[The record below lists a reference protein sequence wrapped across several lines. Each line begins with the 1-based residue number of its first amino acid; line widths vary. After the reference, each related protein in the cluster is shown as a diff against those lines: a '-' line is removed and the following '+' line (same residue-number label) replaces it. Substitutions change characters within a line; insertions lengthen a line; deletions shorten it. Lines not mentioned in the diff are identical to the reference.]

1 MGRLASRASA
11 TPLVAGL
18 LLLLVLP
25 ESARA
30 CAVCFGGE
38 GGDWNIGFL
47 LGTILMLSLPPAVV
61 IGAGV
66 TIYRAMKRQEARI
79 RERDARRALQPDAR

>member
-1 MGRLASRASA
+1 MRRLASRGSVTPIVAS
-11 TPLVAGL
+11 LLGL
-18 LLLLVLP
+18 LALP
-25 ESARA
+25 EWAYA

-79 RERDARRALQPDAR
+79 RERDAERALQPDAR